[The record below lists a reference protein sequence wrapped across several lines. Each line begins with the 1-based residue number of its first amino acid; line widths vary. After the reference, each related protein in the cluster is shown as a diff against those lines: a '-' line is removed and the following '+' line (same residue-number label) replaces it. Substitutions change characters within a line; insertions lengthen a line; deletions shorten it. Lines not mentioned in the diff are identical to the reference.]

1 MERLVLYVDDTPGL
15 SKTAAWTLKL
25 ARQVSGRVFA
35 VSVIG
40 PSRPR
45 GHHDKPAPD
54 AEERAWEL
62 LYGVEDD
69 AFEMNVRVSL
79 LLEQGDPLE
88 RLASISHSYEAD
100 LVVASADCRL
110 LLPEL
115 LRQST
120 RPVVFVK

>member
-1 MERLVLYVDDTPGL
+1 VERLVLYVDDTPGMG
-15 SKTAAWTLKL
+15 KAAAWTLKL
-25 ARQVSGRVFA
+25 ARQLSGRVFA
-35 VSVIG
+35 VSVID

-45 GHHDKPAPD
+45 GRHDKTTPD

-69 AFEMNVRVSL
+69 AFEMNVRISL
-79 LLEQGDPLE
+79 LLEQGDPLD
-88 RLASISHSYEAD
+88 RLASISRSYEAD
-100 LVVASADCRL
+100 LVIASSDCRL

-115 LRQST
+115 LRQSP